1 MKRII
6 AILTMCLLCWLA
18 SAQQTY
24 RFQYWFDD
32 QYENTHADTSTN
44 GMWQAR
50 IDVGHLYEGIHVL
63 HLHVQDTMGR
73 FSSPRAYMFYKMP
86 DTVNDSW
93 SYAYWFDGNANEL
106 SRGVIGSGHLL
117 IDLAQI
123 SEGIHTLTMQIG
135 LNGFSRIKEYLFY
148 KVPERDT
155 SLSYVCWFDGDG
167 GHQFRDSIRDGHI
180 LLDVGHLSTGLHTIG
195 IQLGKG
201 NNAIVH
207 NYFFYKMPE
216 QDSIGDRLFSYWFDQ
231 DYYHRITDTI
241 GNGHLRID
249 VNGLEAG
256 IHTFTIQ
263 MSGQECTS
271 LQQFLF
277 LKDDLKI
284 QEYEY
289 WFNGM
294 ETSKRIIYVD
304 PPVDTLNLITL
315 LPVETFPIR
324 STCFHFS
331 PNEDRPVLHAQNVIS
346 FRFRNNEYRYA
357 ERTMQY
363 VDYNVVD
370 EVYADTL
377 ERDTTKVIA
386 APRNNAIHWFKLSA
400 GVGDSLSFHT
410 DRRCTMQLYAPSG
423 EMVFHA
429 SGDSVLIWTGC
440 HAWES
445 GVYYLAVHD
454 AENAGDVSVSY
465 QWIYRYAVLDQN
477 VDTVGNG
484 GVSIILF
491 EGNGF
496 DSLLSVT
503 LVNRQNDTIYPLLL
517 ETANNIDVA
526 CHFDFENKDTG
537 WYKAIFVFSDETI
550 EIIRALYV
558 DTAITISF
566 VSIIDYPVTIIRQ
579 PHVRYKFIVRNKG
592 NMTAFQVPICPLIK
606 GNNGNRINKTG
617 ITITH
622 ITHRNNQVR
631 KKAEPRLAF
640 IKTND
645 YTHSI
650 ENKKDI
656 QIINQIVENDFGDN
670 LNMFSP
676 TYANGSAS
684 SMTNT
689 WYIDI
694 APHEELEII
703 IDAYSDMASTEGV
716 SMSVYFPE
724 EMPPL
729 TIVSPHSHTH
739 KPNWWCKN
747 HELMECGLDI
757 IGDGIS
763 VATLIDPELRSKIAL
778 SVISC
783 VSSMASKMS
792 DYLSDIACDENDE
805 IDWQN
810 AWERTVDDISAFVDD
825 VTINC
830 LHGAQPTVKM
840 ESMDKAIRATIPS
853 IQYLFWCEANK
864 RLNRVYAAVNV
875 ITLGGLLNDCVLAF
889 TGLKG
894 TETLNEVYTLLKANG
909 DLYNCFRYLLQHI
922 EGSTTYVAP
931 SDPNEITGYLAESGS
946 HAVGAEMEQL
956 YYSIEFENDT
966 TFATANAHT
975 VQVIDTLDGDVFDL
989 SSFAATS
996 FSIGEQVVALNG
1008 EQSFI
1013 RTVDMRPAINVLAEV
1028 RLEYDD
1034 TSGIARWTFRSLDP
1048 MTLQETTDPTLGFLP
1063 ANYNGD
1069 GIGQVDFL
1077 INRKSTLRD
1086 SAIID
1091 NRAYIVFDNETP
1103 IATSTWHN
1111 IMDITPPVSS
1121 IDSVISTSGMA
1132 TVAMSATDNLSG
1144 VWRYHVYAQEN
1155 TMWQRVASNVPADSV
1170 AMFVAETNTYT
1181 AFRTTAI
1188 DSAGNVELLDRV
1200 VDTTAYDVPLAV
1212 NANTWYAISSPTHN
1226 TAGGNETVDG
1236 VVNLVG
1242 DNFAYDLFYYDESN
1256 ATWRNYKAH
1265 NFDLEPGVGYL
1276 YRRSA
1281 ADTLRFTGQPNSGG
1295 EDGIE
1300 VTLTANWSNSDLR
1313 GFNLIGNPY
1322 PYEVGYGAPY
1332 YELRPNGTWYAHTS
1346 GVIDVAQGFLVHTT
1360 TPTTYTF
1367 TYPTPDNAKGTERMP
1382 LAFTVAGNG
1391 YEDVVYALFDEGEG
1405 LPKLG
1410 HLSADAPALSID
1422 GKAIAVLGRETE
1434 EFPLTLRA
1442 MPGDYALTAHP
1453 AQLYYLHLIDKAT
1466 GADRDLLADSS
1477 YTFRHRGHGSD
1488 AERFVVRLAPAMHGA
1503 EGETFAYTDGTSI
1516 VVRGEGLLQVF
1527 DMLGRLVMTC
1537 EVNSERHIP
1546 VTHFHTGVYALR
1558 LDGKSQKIVIR

>member
-93 SYAYWFDGNANEL
+93 SYTYWFDGNANEL

-155 SLSYVCWFDGDG
+155 SLSFVVWFDGDG

-180 LLDVGHLSTGLHTIG
+180 LLDVGHLSTGPHTIG

-201 NNAIVH
+201 NNATVH
-207 NYFFYKMPE
+207 NYLFYKMPG
-216 QDSIGDRLFSYWFDQ
+216 QDSIGDRLYSYWFDQ

-241 GNGHLRID
+241 GNGHLIID
-249 VNGLEAG
+249 VNGLETG

-263 MSGQECTS
+263 MSSLECTS

-331 PNEDRPVLHAQNVIS
+331 PNEDRPVLHAQNEIS

-370 EVYADTL
+370 TVYADTL
-377 ERDTTKVIA
+377 ERETTKVIA
-386 APRNNAIHWFKLSA
+386 APRNNAIHWFKLAA

-429 SGDSVLIWTGC
+429 SGDSVLTWTGC

-454 AENAGDVSVSY
+454 AEDVGDVAVSY
-465 QWIYRYAVLDQN
+465 QWIYRYAVLAWN
-477 VDTVGNG
+477 VHRVGNG
-484 GVSIILF
+484 GISTITF

-496 DSLLSVT
+496 NSLDTVYLIKGTDTLPALYIGREKNTETSVFFNFENADTGVYRAVFEYVDET
-503 LVNRQNDTIYPLLL
+503 LNKSNVVTV
-517 ETANNIDVA
+517 ETAVPILLTST
-526 CHFDFENKDTG
+526 C
-537 WYKAIFVFSDETI
+537 
-550 EIIRALYV
+550 
-558 DTAITISF
+558 SF
-566 VSIIDYPVTIIRQ
+566 PSTFLRGSTVT
-579 PHVRYKFIVRNKG
+579 YTYTLTNSG
-592 NMTAFQVPICPLIK
+592 NMTAYNVPLHVYIRSSSINGISHLEINGLDFPSIISSMNFDLNSAEEIEEFRAWSERMGDDHHFHRYWIINENTEDSVLIRS
-606 GNNGNRINKTG
+606 NYFLLSIAPYESLVLQLQIQST
-617 ITITH
+617 
-622 ITHRNNQVR
+622 
-631 KKAEPRLAF
+631 
-640 IKTND
+640 D
-645 YTHSI
+645 SI
-650 ENKKDI
+650 EVWFKAPDSSPVLRRSTNK
-656 QIINQIVENDFGDN
+656 N
-670 LNMFSP
+670 
-676 TYANGSAS
+676 S
-684 SMTNT
+684 SQ
-689 WYIDI
+689 
-694 APHEELEII
+694 
-703 IDAYSDMASTEGV
+703 S
-716 SMSVYFPE
+716 
-724 EMPPL
+724 
-729 TIVSPHSHTH
+729 
-739 KPNWWCKN
+739 
-747 HELMECGLDI
+747 
-757 IGDGIS
+757 
-763 VATLIDPELRSKIAL
+763 
-778 SVISC
+778 
-783 VSSMASKMS
+783 
-792 DYLSDIACDENDE
+792 
-805 IDWQN
+805 
-810 AWERTVDDISAFVDD
+810 
-825 VTINC
+825 
-830 LHGAQPTVKM
+830 
-840 ESMDKAIRATIPS
+840 
-853 IQYLFWCEANK
+853 
-864 RLNRVYAAVNV
+864 
-875 ITLGGLLNDCVLAF
+875 GLLNSPIPFNSIRDEYCCVVDKISCILSVGSFLSDLLSAASLGEPYTSIVSCAIDVLGSLNSTFSVALCSGEDWDFDDYANVLLGVNTLTNTVANCAKRFLPGEKAGRIAKIVEDITSMVNAGSMGYSCSSFFEEKPDCPPCR
-889 TGLKG
+889 GRECDKG
-894 TETLNEVYTLLKANG
+894 GTSNPVNPL
-909 DLYNCFRYLLQHI
+909 
-922 EGSTTYVAP
+922 
-931 SDPNEITGYLAESGS
+931 DPNEIAGYITESGS
-946 HAVGAEMEQL
+946 HAVSANREQL

-966 TFATANAHT
+966 AFATAKAHT
-975 VQVIDTLDGDVFDL
+975 VQVIDTLDGNVFDL

-996 FSIGEQVVALNG
+996 FSIGEQVVTLNG
-1008 EQSFI
+1008 ERSFI
-1013 RTVDMRPAINVLAEV
+1013 RTVDMRPAINVLAQV
-1028 RLEYDD
+1028 QLEYDD
-1034 TSGIARWTFRSLDP
+1034 TAGIARWTFRSLDP

-1077 INRKSTLRD
+1077 INRKQTLRD

-1091 NRAYIVFDNETP
+1091 NRAYIVFDNEAP
-1103 IATSTWHN
+1103 IATSTWRN

-1121 IDSVISTSGMA
+1121 IDSVVFTGGMA
-1132 TVAMSATDNLSG
+1132 TVTMSATDNLSG

-1155 TMWQRVASNVPADSV
+1155 TMWQRVASDVPADSV

-1188 DSAGNVELLDRV
+1188 DSAGNVEPLNGI
-1200 VDTTAYDVPLAV
+1200 VDDTVYFVPLAV
-1212 NANTWYAISSPTHN
+1212 EAGAWYAISSPTHN
-1226 TAGGNETVDG
+1226 TANGNETVAG
-1236 VVNLVG
+1236 VANLVS
-1242 DNFAYDLFYYDESN
+1242 DTIAYDLFYYDESN
-1256 ATWRNYKAH
+1256 ATWRNYKVH
-1265 NFDLEPGVGYL
+1265 NFDLEAGVGYV

-1281 ADTLRFTGQPNSGG
+1281 ADTLRFTGEPNTDS
-1295 EDGIE
+1295 IE
-1300 VTLTANWSNSDLR
+1300 VTLTAGGSNSDLR

-1322 PYEVGYGAPY
+1322 PYEVGYGSPY

-1360 TPTTYTF
+1360 IPTTYTF
-1367 TYPTPDNAKGTERMP
+1367 TYPTPDNAKGAERKP

-1391 YEDVVYALFDEGEG
+1391 YEDVVYVLFDEGEG
-1405 LPKLG
+1405 LPKIT
-1410 HLSADAPALSID
+1410 HLSADAPALSVG

-1453 AQLYYLHLIDKAT
+1453 SQLYYLHLIDKAT
-1466 GADRDLLADSS
+1466 GAERDLLADSS
-1477 YTFRHRGHGSD
+1477 YTFRHRGYESD

-1503 EGETFAYTDGTSI
+1503 ERETFAYTDGTNI

-1537 EVNSERHIP
+1537 DVNSEQKIL

-1558 LDGKSQKIVIR
+1558 LAGKSQKIVIR